1 MRHSSSSRILN
12 NAHYHSVGKA
22 FTARLGMANSK
33 VICVRRL
40 LVHMKANNTTF
51 RRTLSS
57 KFGEFLPSITTS
69 SARFSTSYQ
78 HQDVN
83 IHDMHDDSSPAKT
96 LFHPRRTLMYVPAS
110 DERKTKKVASLRVDT
125 VAFDLEDGV
134 ALSQKVA
141 G

>member
-1 MRHSSSSRILN
+1 M
-12 NAHYHSVGKA
+12 GKA

-40 LVHMKANNTTF
+40 LVHMKASNTTF

-57 KFGEFLPSITTS
+57 KFGEFLTTS
-69 SARFSTSYQ
+69 SAKFSTSYQ

-83 IHDMHDDSSPAKT
+83 IHDMHDVSSPAKT

>member
-1 MRHSSSSRILN
+1 
-12 NAHYHSVGKA
+12 
-22 FTARLGMANSK
+22 MANSK

-40 LVHMKANNTTF
+40 LVHMKASNTTF

-69 SARFSTSYQ
+69 SAKFSTSYQ
-78 HQDVN
+78 DQDVN
-83 IHDMHDDSSPAKT
+83 IHDMHDVSSPAKT